1 MQPPLHGTLVMMDA
15 VAITLSPHL
24 CMWQT
29 GRMQEDG
36 ARGERRSLGND
47 RHKFFGKCHAAKK
60 MTLHGVKGQKKGFA
74 RKRTGCRRRQCKE
87 CGLI

>member
-15 VAITLSPHL
+15 VAITLSPYL
-24 CMWQT
+24 CMRQT

-47 RHKFFGKCHAAKK
+47 RHKFFGKCRAAKK
-60 MTLHGVKGQKKGFA
+60 MTLHGVKGQKRDLPGRERVAVDFSVRNA
-74 RKRTGCRRRQCKE
+74 D
-87 CGLI
+87 